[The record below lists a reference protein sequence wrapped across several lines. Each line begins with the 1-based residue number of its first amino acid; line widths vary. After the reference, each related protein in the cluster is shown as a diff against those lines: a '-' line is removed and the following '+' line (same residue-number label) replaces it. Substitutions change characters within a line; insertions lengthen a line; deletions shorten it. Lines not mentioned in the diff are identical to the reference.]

1 MTREKMNEI
10 RKALRDGKE
19 VSLECI
25 NNARYKALDYQ
36 YNKEV
41 LNGGELKVERM
52 GKSGTV
58 ILSNGKLITD
68 DEMRLFSIK
77 K

>member
-1 MTREKMNEI
+1 MVKEKMNEA
-10 RKALRDGKE
+10 RKMLRSGEE
-19 VSLECI
+19 VNIECI

-41 LNGGELKVERM
+41 LNSGELKVERM

>member
-1 MTREKMNEI
+1 MVNEKMNEI
-10 RKALRDGKE
+10 RKMLRSGKE
-19 VSLECI
+19 VNLECI
-25 NNARYKALDYQ
+25 NEARYKALDYQ

-41 LNGGELKVERM
+41 LNGGEIKVERM

-58 ILSNGKLITD
+58 ILGNGKLITD